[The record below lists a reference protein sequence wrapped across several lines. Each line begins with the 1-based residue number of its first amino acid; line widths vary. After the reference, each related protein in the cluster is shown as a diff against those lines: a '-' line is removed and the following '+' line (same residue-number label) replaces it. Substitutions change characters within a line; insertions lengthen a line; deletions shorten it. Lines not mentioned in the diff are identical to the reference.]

1 MKRIDRGIA
10 TRVALLLGL
19 LVWLLPAVLFAAEAD
34 QAAARALFAEG
45 RKLAAS
51 GNYEQACAKFEDSYR
66 LNPGI
71 GTNFNLADCLEHLG
85 RKASAWA
92 RFLDVATA
100 TKAAGQPERESVARA
115 RASALE
121 PSLSRL
127 VIDVR
132 SPAAGLIV
140 QLDRIRVAETSW
152 GMALP
157 ADPGEHV
164 IEAVA
169 PQKKKWSTKVTV
181 PPTAETLSV
190 SVPQLEDAPT
200 EPPPPETPPALL
212 TLKESHPKE
221 PARWT
226 VPIISL
232 GSLGVVGL
240 VTAAVFA
247 LKFQAENGQ
256 AKTLCPL
263 NIGGGSVYICP
274 NSEQET
280 QHEMLVADAYRDR
293 TVAFVSA
300 GIGGAALA
308 TAAFLWWRRT
318 HRAETTAAP
327 TTLQVSPAP
336 TGSLVGWGANLEMR
350 W

>member
-1 MKRIDRGIA
+1 MTRIDRALA
-10 TRVALLLGL
+10 TRDALLLGL

-34 QAAARALFAEG
+34 QAAAKVLFAEG
-45 RKLAAS
+45 RKLAAT

-85 RKASAWA
+85 RTAGAWA
-92 RFLDVATA
+92 RFVDVATA

-115 RASALE
+115 RAAALE

-127 VIDVR
+127 IVDVR

-140 QLDRIRVAETSW
+140 RLDRIPVAETSW
-152 GMALP
+152 GMP
-157 ADPGEHV
+157 VPTDPGEHD

-169 PQKKKWSTKVTV
+169 PQKKRWSTRVTV
-181 PPTAETLSV
+181 PPTAETISV
-190 SVPQLEDAPT
+190 SVPQLEKAPR
-200 EPPPPETPPALL
+200 ESPLPETPPALL
-212 TLKESHPKE
+212 TLKESQPEE

-240 VTAAVFA
+240 ATGSIFA
-247 LKFQAENGQ
+247 LKYLSENGE
-256 AKTLCPL
+256 AKTLCPMNL
-263 NIGGGSVYICP
+263 CQSPEEKN
-274 NSEQET
+274 
-280 QHEMLVADAYRDR
+280 QHETLVGDARRDR
-293 TVAFVSA
+293 ALAFVGA
-300 GIGGAALA
+300 GVGGAALA
-308 TAAFLWWRRT
+308 TAAFLWWRRA
-318 HRAETTAAP
+318 HRAETTAAA
-327 TTLQVSPAP
+327 TTLRVSATPA
-336 TGSLVGWGANLEMR
+336 GSPIGWGTNVVVR

>member
-1 MKRIDRGIA
+1 MTPIDRAIA

-19 LVWLLPAVLFAAEAD
+19 LVWLLPAGLFAAEAD
-34 QAAARALFAEG
+34 QAAARVLFAEG
-45 RKLAAS
+45 RKLAAG

-85 RKASAWA
+85 RTAGAWA

-100 TKAAGQPERESVARA
+100 TKAAGQPDRESVARA
-115 RASALE
+115 RAAALE
-121 PSLSRL
+121 PRLSRL
-127 VIDVR
+127 IVDVR
-132 SPAAGLIV
+132 SPATGLIV

-152 GMALP
+152 GMAVP
-157 ADPGEHV
+157 TDPGEHV

-169 PQKKKWSTKVTV
+169 PQKKRWSTKVTV

-200 EPPPPETPPALL
+200 DPPPPETPPALL
-212 TLKESHPKE
+212 TLKELHPEE

-226 VPIISL
+226 VPTISI

-240 VTAAVFA
+240 VTGSIFA
-247 LKFQAENGQ
+247 LKYLSENGE
-256 AKTLCPL
+256 AKTLCPM
-263 NIGGGSVYICP
+263 NICP
-274 NSEQET
+274 TQEQKT
-280 QHEMLVADAYRDR
+280 QHETLVSDAYRDR
-293 TVAFVSA
+293 TLAFVGA
-300 GIGGAALA
+300 GVGGAALA
-308 TAAFLWWRRT
+308 TAAFLWWHPAHRT
-318 HRAETTAAP
+318 HTAAAP
-327 TTLQVSPAP
+327 TTLQVSPTPA
-336 TGSLVGWGANLEMR
+336 GSLIGWGANVEVR

>member
-1 MKRIDRGIA
+1 MKRIDRAIA

-19 LVWLLPAVLFAAEAD
+19 LVWLLPAGLFAAEAE

-45 RKLAAS
+45 RQLAAS

-85 RKASAWA
+85 RTAGAWA

-115 RASALE
+115 RAAALE

-127 VIDVR
+127 VVDVR

-140 QLDRIRVAETSW
+140 QLDHIRVAETSW

-169 PQKKKWSTKVTV
+169 PKKKKWSTRVTV

-212 TLKESHPKE
+212 TLKASHPKE

-226 VPIISL
+226 VPIVSL
-232 GSLGVVGL
+232 GSLGVAGL
-240 VTAAVFA
+240 VTGAVFA
-247 LKFQAENGQ
+247 LSYLSANDE
-256 AKTLCPL
+256 AKTLCPSPM
-263 NIGGGSVYICP
+263 NVCQNPG
-274 NSEQET
+274 QET
-280 QHEMLVADAYRDR
+280 QHQTLVADAYRDR
-293 TVAFVSA
+293 ALAFVGA

-308 TAAFLWWRRT
+308 TAAFLWWRRA
-318 HRAETTAAP
+318 HRPQTTAAP
-327 TTLQVSPAP
+327 TTLRVSPTPA
-336 TGSLVGWGANLEMR
+336 GSLVGWGANLEVR